1 MSDIPLTPEQG
12 TFAAE
17 NHGLVLK
24 FLNENHLPEDEFYD
38 VVIFGYLK
46 AVKKFFSR
54 PDMCQYS
61 FSTMAWKEMRG
72 ALSNHL
78 RTQGRKMRTADVISI
93 HSGLY
98 AGGLP
103 LEHSVP
109 YGHDVMA
116 ELETQLLLH
125 ELAGMITKEQMQM
138 VRMRSDGYDIREI
151 AKSHNVTMKCVR
163 HVLDIA
169 CSALKQLCNDYE

>member
-1 MSDIPLTPEQG
+1 MSDIPLTREQG
-12 TFAAE
+12 TYAAE

-24 FLNENHLPEDEFYD
+24 FLNENHLPEDEYYD

-46 AVKKFFSR
+46 AIKEYFTRS
-54 PDMCQYS
+54 DMCQYS
-61 FSTMAWKEMRG
+61 FSTIAWKEMRG
-72 ALSNHL
+72 ALSNHR
-78 RTQGRKMRTADVISI
+78 RTQIQKKRTAEVISI

-98 AGGLP
+98 CGGMP

-109 YGHDVMA
+109 YEHDVMA

-138 VRMRSDGYDIREI
+138 VRMRNDGYDIREI
-151 AKSHNVTMKCVR
+151 ARSHNVTMKCVK
-163 HVLDIA
+163 HVLELA
-169 CSALKQLCNDYE
+169 CNALKQLCYEF

>member
-24 FLNENHLPEDEFYD
+24 FLNENHLPEDEYYD
-38 VVIFGYLK
+38 VVIFGYLR
-46 AVKKFFSR
+46 AVKRYFSEKDLR
-54 PDMCQYS
+54 QYN
-61 FSTMAWKEMRG
+61 FSTIAWSCMRADLINYHK
-72 ALSNHL
+72 ALS
-78 RTQGRKMRTADVISI
+78 TRKRNADVISI

-138 VRMRSDGYDIREI
+138 VRMRNDGYEIREI
-151 AKSHNVTMKCVR
+151 ARSHNVTMKCVKQ
-163 HVLDIA
+163 VLDIA
-169 CSALKQLCNDYE
+169 RCALKQLCYEY

>member
-24 FLNENHLPEDEFYD
+24 FLNENHLPEDEYYD
-38 VVIFGYLK
+38 IVIFGYLQ
-46 AVKKFFSR
+46 AVKDYFCR
-54 PDMCQYS
+54 PDMSQYS
-61 FSTMAWKEMRG
+61 FSTIAWKEMRG
-72 ALSNHL
+72 AISNHN
-78 RTQGRKMRTADVISI
+78 RKQIQKKRKADVISI

-138 VRMRSDGYDIREI
+138 VRMRNDGYDIREI
-151 AKSHNVTMKCVR
+151 ARSHNVTMKCVK
-163 HVLDIA
+163 HVLELA
-169 CSALKQLCNDYE
+169 CNALKQLCYEY

>member
-24 FLNENHLPEDEFYD
+24 FLYENHLPEDEYYD
-38 VVIFGYLK
+38 VVVFGYLR
-46 AVKKFFSR
+46 AVKRYFTEKDLR
-54 PDMCQYS
+54 KYN
-61 FSTMAWKEMRG
+61 FSTIAWSCMRADLINYHK
-72 ALSNHL
+72 ALS
-78 RTQGRKMRTADVISI
+78 TRKRNADVISI

-138 VRMRSDGYDIREI
+138 VRMRNDGYDIREI
-151 AKSHNVTMKCVR
+151 ARSHNVTMKCVQ
-163 HVLDIA
+163 HVLDLA
-169 CSALKQLCNDYE
+169 CNALKQLCYEY

>member
-1 MSDIPLTPEQG
+1 MSDKPLTPEQG

-24 FLNENHLPEDEFYD
+24 FLNENHLPEDEYYD
-38 VVIFGYLK
+38 VVIFGYLR
-46 AVKKFFSR
+46 AVKRFFAEKEL
-54 PDMCQYS
+54 QKYI
-61 FSTMAWKEMRG
+61 FSTIAWSCMRADLINYHK
-72 ALSNHL
+72 ALS
-78 RTQGRKMRTADVISI
+78 TRKRNADVISI

-98 AGGLP
+98 CGGMP

-109 YGHDVMA
+109 YEHDVMA

-138 VRMRSDGYDIREI
+138 VRMRNAGYDIREI
-151 AKSHNVTMKCVR
+151 ARSHNVTMKCVK
-163 HVLDIA
+163 HVLDLA
-169 CSALKQLCNDYE
+169 CNALKQLCYES

>member
-24 FLNENHLPEDEFYD
+24 FLNENHLPEDEYYD
-38 VVIFGYLK
+38 VVIFGYLR
-46 AVKKFFSR
+46 AVKRYFAEKNLR
-54 PDMCQYS
+54 KYN
-61 FSTMAWKEMRG
+61 FSTIAWNCMRVDLINYHKS
-72 ALSNHL
+72 LSTHK
-78 RTQGRKMRTADVISI
+78 RYADVISI

-138 VRMRSDGYDIREI
+138 VRMRNDGYDIREI

-163 HVLDIA
+163 HVLNLA
-169 CSALKQLCNDYE
+169 CSALKQLCYDYE

>member
-24 FLNENHLPEDEFYD
+24 FLNESHLPEDEYYD
-38 VVIFGYLK
+38 VIIFGFLK
-46 AVKKFFSR
+46 AVKDYMSR
-54 PDMCQYS
+54 QNLRRYS
-61 FSTMAWKEMRG
+61 FTTIAWRYMSRSVYNHRR
-72 ALSNHL
+72 SNVRQNQH
-78 RTQGRKMRTADVISI
+78 ADVISI
-93 HSGLY
+93 HSSLY
-98 AGGLP
+98 ADGLP

-125 ELAGMITKEQMQM
+125 ELAGMITEEQMQM
-138 VRMRSDGYDIREI
+138 VRMRNDGYDIREI
-151 AKSHNVTMKCVR
+151 ARSHNVTMKCVK
-163 HVLDIA
+163 HVLELA
-169 CSALKQLCNDYE
+169 CNALKQLCYEF

>member
-24 FLNENHLPEDEFYD
+24 FLNENHLPEDEYYD

-46 AVKKFFSR
+46 AVKDYMTKQNLR
-54 PDMCQYS
+54 KYS
-61 FSTMAWKEMRG
+61 FTTIAWKYMSR
-72 ALSNHL
+72 SVYNH
-78 RTQGRKMRTADVISI
+78 RRSHARQNQHADVISI

-138 VRMRSDGYDIREI
+138 VRMRNDGYDIREI
-151 AKSHNVTMKCVR
+151 ARSHNVTMKCVQ
-163 HVLDIA
+163 HVLDLA
-169 CSALKQLCNDYE
+169 CNALKQLCYEY

>member
-24 FLNENHLPEDEFYD
+24 FLNENHLSEDEYYD

-46 AVKKFFSR
+46 AVKDYTTR
-54 PDMCQYS
+54 ANLRTYS
-61 FSTMAWKEMRG
+61 FTTIAWRYMSR
-72 ALSNHL
+72 AVYNH
-78 RTQGRKMRTADVISI
+78 RRSYARQNRHADVISI

-98 AGGLP
+98 SGGLP

-109 YGHDVMA
+109 YGHDMMA

-138 VRMRSDGYDIREI
+138 VRMRNDGYDIREI

-163 HVLDIA
+163 HVLDLA
-169 CSALKQLCNDYE
+169 CSALKQLCYDYE

>member
-17 NHGLVLK
+17 NHRLVLK
-24 FLNENHLPEDEFYD
+24 FLNENHLPEDEYYD

-46 AVKKFFSR
+46 AVKDYMTKQNLR
-54 PDMCQYS
+54 KYS
-61 FSTMAWKEMRG
+61 FTTIAWKYMSR
-72 ALSNHL
+72 SVYNH
-78 RTQGRKMRTADVISI
+78 RRSHARQNQHADVISI

-138 VRMRSDGYDIREI
+138 VRMRNDGYDIREI
-151 AKSHNVTMKCVR
+151 ARSHNVTMKCVQ
-163 HVLDIA
+163 HVLDLA
-169 CSALKQLCNDYE
+169 CNALKQLCYEY

>member
-24 FLNENHLPEDEFYD
+24 FLNENHLPEDEYYD
-38 VVIFGYLK
+38 VVIFGYLN
-46 AVKKFFSR
+46 AVKKFFYR

-61 FSTMAWKEMRG
+61 FSTIAWKEMRG
-72 ALSNHL
+72 ALSNHH
-78 RTQGRKMRTADVISI
+78 RTQGRKKRNADVISI
-93 HSGLY
+93 HSSLY

-109 YGHDVMA
+109 YGHDVMM
-116 ELETQLLLH
+116 ELETHLLLH
-125 ELAGMITKEQMQM
+125 DLAGHISEDQMNM
-138 VRMRSDGYDIREI
+138 VRMRNDGYDIREI
-151 AKSHNVTMKCVR
+151 ARKHNVTMKCVR
-163 HVLDIA
+163 QVLEIA
-169 CSALKQLCNDYE
+169 CSALKQLCYEF

>member
-24 FLNENHLPEDEFYD
+24 FLNENHLPEDEYYD
-38 VVIFGYLK
+38 VVIFGYLQ
-46 AVKKFFSR
+46 AVKDYFCR
-54 PDMCQYS
+54 PDMSQYS
-61 FSTMAWKEMRG
+61 FSTIAWKEMRG
-72 ALSNHL
+72 AISNHN
-78 RTQGRKMRTADVISI
+78 RKQTQKKRNADVISI

-109 YGHDVMA
+109 YGQDVMA

-138 VRMRSDGYDIREI
+138 VRMRNDGYDIREI
-151 AKSHNVTMKCVR
+151 ARSHNVTIKCVK
-163 HVLDIA
+163 HVLDLA
-169 CSALKQLCNDYE
+169 CNALKQLCYEY

>member
-24 FLNENHLPEDEFYD
+24 FLNENHLPEDEYYD
-38 VVIFGYLK
+38 VVIFGYLE
-46 AVKKFFSR
+46 AVKDYMTR
-54 PDMCQYS
+54 QNLRTYS
-61 FSTMAWKEMRG
+61 FTTIAWRYMSR
-72 ALSNHL
+72 SIYNH
-78 RTQGRKMRTADVISI
+78 RRSHARRNRHADVISI

-109 YGHDVMA
+109 YGQDVMA

-138 VRMRSDGYDIREI
+138 VRMRNDGYDIREI
-151 AKSHNVTMKCVR
+151 ARSHNVTIKCVK
-163 HVLDIA
+163 HVLDLA
-169 CSALKQLCNDYE
+169 RNALKQLCYEY

>member
-1 MSDIPLTPEQG
+1 
-12 TFAAE
+12 
-17 NHGLVLK
+17 
-24 FLNENHLPEDEFYD
+24 
-38 VVIFGYLK
+38 
-46 AVKKFFSR
+46 
-54 PDMCQYS
+54 
-61 FSTMAWKEMRG
+61 MRG
-72 ALSNHL
+72 AISNHN
-78 RTQGRKMRTADVISI
+78 RKQTQKKRSADVISI

-138 VRMRSDGYDIREI
+138 VRMRNDGYDIREI
-151 AKSHNVTMKCVR
+151 ARSHNVTMKCVQ
-163 HVLDIA
+163 HVLDLA
-169 CSALKQLCNDYE
+169 CNALKQLCYEY

>member
-24 FLNENHLPEDEFYD
+24 FLNENHLPEDEYYD

-46 AVKKFFSR
+46 AVKDYMTKQNLR
-54 PDMCQYS
+54 KYS
-61 FSTMAWKEMRG
+61 FITIAWKYMSR
-72 ALSNHL
+72 SVYNH
-78 RTQGRKMRTADVISI
+78 RRSHARQNQHADVISI

-138 VRMRSDGYDIREI
+138 VRMRNDGYDIREI
-151 AKSHNVTMKCVR
+151 ARSHNVTMKCVQ
-163 HVLDIA
+163 HVLDLA
-169 CSALKQLCNDYE
+169 CNALKQLCYEY

>member
-24 FLNENHLPEDEFYD
+24 FLNENHLPEDEYYD
-38 VVIFGYLK
+38 VVVFGYLR
-46 AVKKFFSR
+46 AVKRYFTEKDLR
-54 PDMCQYS
+54 KYN
-61 FSTMAWKEMRG
+61 FSTIAWSCMRADLINYHK
-72 ALSNHL
+72 ALS
-78 RTQGRKMRTADVISI
+78 TRKRNADVISI

-138 VRMRSDGYDIREI
+138 VRMRNDGYDIREI

-169 CSALKQLCNDYE
+169 CSALKQLCYDYE

>member
-24 FLNENHLPEDEFYD
+24 FLNENHLPEDEYYD
-38 VVIFGYLK
+38 IVIFGYLQ
-46 AVKKFFSR
+46 AVKDYFCR
-54 PDMCQYS
+54 PDMSRYS
-61 FSTMAWKEMRG
+61 FSTIAWKEMRG
-72 ALSNHL
+72 AISNHN
-78 RTQGRKMRTADVISI
+78 RKQTQKKRNADVISI

-138 VRMRSDGYDIREI
+138 VRMRNDGYDIREI
-151 AKSHNVTMKCVR
+151 ARSHNVTMKCVQ
-163 HVLDIA
+163 HVLDLA
-169 CSALKQLCNDYE
+169 CNALKQLCYEY

>member
-24 FLNENHLPEDEFYD
+24 FLNENHLPEDEYYD

-46 AVKKFFSR
+46 AIKEYFTRS
-54 PDMCQYS
+54 DMCQYS
-61 FSTMAWKEMRG
+61 FSTIAWKEMRG
-72 ALSNHL
+72 ALSNHR
-78 RTQGRKMRTADVISI
+78 RTQIQKKRTAEVISI

-98 AGGLP
+98 CGGMP

-109 YGHDVMA
+109 YEHDVMA

-125 ELAGMITKEQMQM
+125 ELAGMITKEQMQID
-138 VRMRSDGYDIREI
+138 R
-151 AKSHNVTMKCVR
+151 KSVV
-163 HVLDIA
+163 
-169 CSALKQLCNDYE
+169 

>member
-24 FLNENHLPEDEFYD
+24 FLNENHLPEDEYYD
-38 VVIFGYLK
+38 IVIFGYLQ
-46 AVKKFFSR
+46 AVKDYFCR
-54 PDMCQYS
+54 PDMSQYS
-61 FSTMAWKEMRG
+61 FSTIAWKEMRG
-72 ALSNHL
+72 AISNHN
-78 RTQGRKMRTADVISI
+78 RKQIQKKRKADVISI

-138 VRMRSDGYDIREI
+138 VRMRNDGYEIREI
-151 AKSHNVTMKCVR
+151 ARSHNVTMKCVK
-163 HVLDIA
+163 HVLELA
-169 CSALKQLCNDYE
+169 CNALKQLCYEY